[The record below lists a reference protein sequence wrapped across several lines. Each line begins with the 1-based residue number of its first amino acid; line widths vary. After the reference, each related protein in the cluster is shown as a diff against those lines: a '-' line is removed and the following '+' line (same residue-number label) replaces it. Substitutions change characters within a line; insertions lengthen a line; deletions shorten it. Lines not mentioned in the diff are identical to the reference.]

1 MSSSSIPQQD
11 IPITL
16 GIHLGSW
23 RASEEDEKY
32 LIFGHLNEKGELL
45 TLSRAL
51 SSGCHERVELDHV
64 TLEPHL
70 ASLKH
75 DPGAIMEYCRIC
87 LENLKEEPPISKCK
101 AVFDAKKAM
110 EAKRLKELEH
120 RKDIDQVSAQLGWV
134 DDIKK
139 KISESQQKVKE

>member
-1 MSSSSIPQQD
+1 
-11 IPITL
+11 
-16 GIHLGSW
+16 
-23 RASEEDEKY
+23 
-32 LIFGHLNEKGELL
+32 
-45 TLSRAL
+45 
-51 SSGCHERVELDHV
+51 
-64 TLEPHL
+64 
-70 ASLKH
+70 
-75 DPGAIMEYCRIC
+75 MEYCRIC